1 MILTTISLGIYIVY
15 NIISICKLKDF
26 PKCLSETFYLFP
38 KWVFPLVMTLIGLTI
53 LPVWIELSEGSNFQF
68 LSFLTC
74 VTIIL
79 VGFAPDYKDN
89 SEYTIHSICACIA
102 CIASIISIIV
112 VMETLNVLI
121 TILIVTFLT
130 MFMLQGLKETKRIW
144 LYLLEHVMFLS
155 IFMSI
160 FYKL

>member
-1 MILTTISLGIYIVY
+1 
-15 NIISICKLKDF
+15 
-26 PKCLSETFYLFP
+26 
-38 KWVFPLVMTLIGLTI
+38 
-53 LPVWIELSEGSNFQF
+53 
-68 LSFLTC
+68 
-74 VTIIL
+74 
-79 VGFAPDYKDN
+79 
-89 SEYTIHSICACIA
+89 
-102 CIASIISIIV
+102 
-112 VMETLNVLI
+112 METLNVLI